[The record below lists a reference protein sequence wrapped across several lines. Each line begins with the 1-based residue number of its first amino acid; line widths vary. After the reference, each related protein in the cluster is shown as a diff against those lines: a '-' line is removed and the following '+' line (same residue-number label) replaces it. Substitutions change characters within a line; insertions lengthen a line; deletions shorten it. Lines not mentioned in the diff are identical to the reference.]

1 MSSAWL
7 LGLLVG
13 CPARSADPPPATEP
27 PPSAAPA
34 VDEHPGTI
42 TFVDRDTGTVEE
54 KPASSVPEGIAWYEG
69 DGVRI
74 PVVRIESGL
83 AGERREILR
92 YGADG
97 ALLDTTVS
105 APRPPR

>member
-1 MSSAWL
+1 MRL
-7 LGLLVG
+7 VLGVGLLLA
-13 CPARSADPPPATEP
+13 CPARSADPAPATEAP
-27 PPSAAPA
+27 LAAAPA
-34 VDEHPGTI
+34 VAEHPGTI

-54 KPASSVPEGIAWYEG
+54 KPASDIPEGIAWVER

-74 PVVRIESGL
+74 PVVRVESGKV
-83 AGERREILR
+83 GEAREILR
-92 YGADG
+92 YGPDG